1 MLTFKQDMFYVCG
14 NFSALIANFVH
25 FGGMIFMQMLAKYF
39 LSILNSS
46 FKWTYLY
53 KKIEYSIV

>member
-25 FGGMIFMQMLAKYF
+25 FGGTIFMQMLAKYF
-39 LSILNSS
+39 LSIFEQQLWMNI
-46 FKWTYLY
+46 F
-53 KKIEYSIV
+53 V